1 VNKVVILDT
10 GYNSYEYEKQLFKDS
25 GYELHLY
32 DGPPRTRKL
41 QLEFAREAHGILIRH
56 TRIDQE
62 ALEKMPR
69 LKAIVRY
76 GVGYDN
82 VDVQV
87 CSDRGVRVANVQ
99 GYANHAVS
107 NHALA
112 LMFACIRD
120 LGKASMDAFGKPPRK
135 EMFEPYSK
143 TLGIIGIGRIG
154 SKFCQKASPLFH
166 RTIACDPYK
175 SDSYIAQQEAEKV
188 SLQQVLEES
197 HIISIHCNLT
207 DETRHILNRES
218 FRLMKHAPV
227 IINTSRGP
235 VIDETE
241 LLKALNK
248 GVVHS
253 AGLDVF
259 EKEPPGEKQEQL
271 LNHPHV
277 ISTPHIAWYSDESI
291 LELQKRAADN
301 LVGLLT
307 GKNVE
312 DELT

>member
-1 VNKVVILDT
+1 M
-10 GYNSYEYEKQLFKDS
+10 
-25 GYELHLY
+25 
-32 DGPPRTRKL
+32 
-41 QLEFAREAHGILIRH
+41 
-56 TRIDQE
+56 
-62 ALEKMPR
+62 MPR

-87 CSDRGVRVANVQ
+87 CSDRGVKVANEQ

-112 LMFACIRD
+112 LMFASIRD
-120 LGKASMDAFGKPPRK
+120 LGKARMDEFGKPSRR
-135 EMFEPYSK
+135 ELFEPYNK

-154 SKFCQKASPLFH
+154 SQFCLKASPLFQ

-175 SDSYIAQQEAEKV
+175 SDSYIAKHGAEKV
-188 SLQQVLEES
+188 SLQEVLEES

-207 DETRHILNRES
+207 DETRHLMNRES
-218 FRLMKHAPV
+218 FRLMKNAPV

-235 VIDETE
+235 VIDESE
-241 LLKALNK
+241 LLKALNE
-248 GVVHS
+248 GTVHS

-277 ISTPHIAWYSDESI
+277 TSTPHIAWYSDESI

-301 LVGLLT
+301 LIGLLT
-307 GKNVE
+307 GKKVD